1 MLWKTALMR
10 RTTMFAYDSPLG
22 PMTLAAEDGEGLP
35 AGGAIIGVWF
45 DGQRRDRAGLDGG
58 TVIAPGLGD
67 DGAGRLEAGS
77 VMARPVLRR

>member
-1 MLWKTALMR
+1 MR
-10 RTTMFAYDSPLG
+10 RTIMLAYDSPLG

-58 TVIAPGLGD
+58 TDIAEPARQL
-67 DGAGRLEAGS
+67 S
-77 VMARPVLRR
+77 MARLPPSR